1 MKTPPASEFGKKH
14 GEIPETVKQTDW
26 LNLMKNN
33 GCIGCHQMG
42 QLSTRTFPKG
52 PGEVST
58 HAEAWT
64 RRTQAGQSGG
74 QMVNILA
81 RQLHFAPA
89 QHFHLSSERNVKV
102 HEPLNERTPAPQIE
116 PNPLVSTRYL

>member
-33 GCIGCHQMG
+33 GCIGCHHMG
-42 QLSTRTFPKG
+42 QLSTRMFPKG
-52 PGEVST
+52 LGEFST

-81 RQLHFAPA
+81 GPPA
-89 QHFHLSSERNVKV
+89 GGPDKDFSGRAESIGKGRVPENKTAR
-102 HEPLNERTPAPQIE
+102 PQ
-116 PNPLVSTRYL
+116 R

>member
-52 PGEVST
+52 LGEFST

-81 RQLHFAPA
+81 GQPPRAPIKYFADWTERIEKGAPPKSKTTPP
-89 QHFHLSSERNVKV
+89 QRLQRNHLV
-102 HEPLNERTPAPQIE
+102 T
-116 PNPLVSTRYL
+116 